1 MPVNTLDGTA
11 NQPQWATLPTKHK
24 TKKASHQSISKTAE
38 RMFPVHR
45 VRKPAGELQF
55 CESVKW
61 FQP

>member
-38 RMFPVHR
+38 RMFPLQR
-45 VRKPAGELQF
+45 GRKPVGELQF
-55 CESVKW
+55 CESVK
-61 FQP
+61 